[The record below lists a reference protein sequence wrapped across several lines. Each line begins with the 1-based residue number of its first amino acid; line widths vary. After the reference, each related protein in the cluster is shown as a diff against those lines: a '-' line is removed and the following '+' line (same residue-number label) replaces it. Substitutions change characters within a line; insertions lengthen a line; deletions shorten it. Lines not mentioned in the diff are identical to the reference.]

1 MAIDRTGIN
10 SLDAGAPNLRLMGD
24 IQLAQSIPIELQQ
37 RILQYWIQQG
47 DGSSADRIEDVPEEF
62 IKEILPLLLS
72 EAPAQ
77 GGMESMSAAQGGR
90 AGYRGGQLVKPGP
103 GRPGYGGEWDEW
115 DMSGVGEDVQ
125 APPDSGGWHDD
136 IGSVGETSYDE
147 SAEWDYT
154 GVGEDPIQT
163 ISVSEATPIFEP
175 KPLGRQD
182 PMGGR
187 EDYTAQQIREADP
200 YAYTTSGNTI
210 TATELNIANNPQ
222 KYIDMGV
229 DHSIVEEIK
238 RKVDASTYVG
248 GESGPIYGGEDKTV
262 TLPVTGGGGGEGGVQ
277 FTDGTGPLATTAAT
291 TPATTTTPAGD
302 YTPAT
307 MPFGDYYVGGAPTTA
322 QEAFMQASGAVPEAV
337 GRDVWARGGRIGYGL
352 GGLGD
357 WITDIF
363 RKKGRAEVSG
373 LRKFRDKDEDED
385 EEYYPWNMARGG
397 RVPAAYGGVMGRDG
411 RRAYGLGSLN
421 PFKAVKKL
429 LKSKV
434 GKAALMVGLGI
445 YGPKMFGADMPLG
458 GKGGWG
464 QAWEKFAPKLAAIN
478 PFKTVDEGAKV
489 EKLANKLMGL
499 GMEKTAATNKAIDMV
514 IKGGASTV
522 PGWAT
527 AASIGAMGLPYLFPN
542 LGKPDEDDDAEQQ
555 RLADLAKWR
564 NQFAGLGESFR
575 PVGAQGGRIGAQEG
589 GLMNLGGMEKDYRQE
604 GGFVPIG
611 GQEKADDVPA
621 RLSKNEFVFTAD
633 AVRAAGGGDIDA
645 GAEIMENVM
654 ENLEQGGQV
663 SEESQGLEGARDM
676 FATSQ
681 RLEGVM

>member
-1 MAIDRTGIN
+1 
-10 SLDAGAPNLRLMGD
+10 
-24 IQLAQSIPIELQQ
+24 
-37 RILQYWIQQG
+37 
-47 DGSSADRIEDVPEEF
+47 
-62 IKEILPLLLS
+62 
-72 EAPAQ
+72 
-77 GGMESMSAAQGGR
+77 
-90 AGYRGGQLVKPGP
+90 
-103 GRPGYGGEWDEW
+103 
-115 DMSGVGEDVQ
+115 
-125 APPDSGGWHDD
+125 
-136 IGSVGETSYDE
+136 
-147 SAEWDYT
+147 
-154 GVGEDPIQT
+154 
-163 ISVSEATPIFEP
+163 
-175 KPLGRQD
+175 
-182 PMGGR
+182 MGGR

-262 TLPVTGGGGGEGGVQ
+262 TLPITDGGGGGGVQ

-302 YTPAT
+302 YTSAT
-307 MPFGDYYVGGAPTTA
+307 MPFENYYVGGAPTTA
-322 QEAFMQASGAVPEAV
+322 QEAFMQESGAVPEAV

-352 GGLGD
+352 G
-357 WITDIF
+357 DIV
-363 RKKGRAEVSG
+363 RRNRA
-373 LRKFRDKDEDED
+373 KFGAPRRYEDED
-385 EEYYPWNMARGG
+385 EEDYPWIMARGG
-397 RVPAAYGGVMGRDG
+397 RAGYAGGGISNLRQGFLFGGIGRKIKKG
-411 RRAYGLGSLN
+411 
-421 PFKAVKKL
+421 VKKL
-429 LKSKV
+429 IKSDI
-434 GKAALMVGLGI
+434 GKAALMYAATAGLGNLAA
-445 YGPKMFGADMPLG
+445 GAGAGTGASWGVPWGSAAAGRGWLHPSMVASNIGTGFSGLKEGASNILTGLTG
-458 GKGGWG
+458 GGGG
-464 QAWEKFAPKLAAIN
+464 AKTLEEAAVEIMKRNPGIKWESAIKLAQA
-478 PFKTVDEGAKV
+478 GAGK
-489 EKLANKLMGL
+489 
-499 GMEKTAATNKAIDMV
+499 
-514 IKGGASTV
+514 V

-527 AASIGAMGLPYLFPN
+527 AASLGAMTLPYIFPD
-542 LGKPDEDDDAEQQ
+542 LGKPDEEDDDAEQQ

-645 GAEIMENVM
+645 GAEVMENVM

-663 SEESQGLEGARDM
+663 SEESQGLEGARNM
-676 FATSQ
+676 FATAQ